1 MLCIATN
8 MSWVRTAWS
17 ELHHPNLIVK
27 APPTLLGGVK
37 FLPSYL
43 KPHKFLTFLLY
54 HASLAHPE
62 NCRSRLAAFLQFWGG
77 GEADLNERWHSAYL
91 KQLRLVLLCVVTLLG
106 RKRGHWLTKPAEN
119 EDPAWQQ
126 ERLLEIPQNLCMR
139 VCRGKRKGIV
149 HFSVIH
155 TQRVTLRVSKK
166 ATREFSFDMLAV
178 LSKVKALPEEGF
190 EWEFV
195 WDKILDSIY
204 LCMRRL
210 ETRTVTR
217 SRGRASEVLG
227 RNLAHLKLN
236 K

>member
-77 GEADLNERWHSAYL
+77 GEDHVPPWAFAVVKKAQTVDNKWHLFTSAD
-91 KQLRLVLLCVVTLLG
+91 
-106 RKRGHWLTKPAEN
+106 
-119 EDPAWQQ
+119 
-126 ERLLEIPQNLCMR
+126 
-139 VCRGKRKGIV
+139 CRGLWHMSSLGVAVAAIYCPHYSKLALFEGQQISAAWILAIAEGNKLFPNFARKGSFIIQKFEYV
-149 HFSVIH
+149 HI
-155 TQRVTLRVSKK
+155 RVL
-166 ATREFSFDMLAV
+166 
-178 LSKVKALPEEGF
+178 
-190 EWEFV
+190 
-195 WDKILDSIY
+195 Y
-204 LCMRRL
+204 
-210 ETRTVTR
+210 
-217 SRGRASEVLG
+217 
-227 RNLAHLKLN
+227 
-236 K
+236 